1 MPFDDIRGFIDALDK
16 SGDLV
21 RVTREV
27 DWDLEAA
34 AVSRRVYETQGPALL
49 FENIKDYPKGYRLFN
64 GSIGTYRRVAIAM
77 GLRPDA
83 SIGEIHAAYEERE
96 QKPVKPVVVQKAPC
110 KDNIMLGDDVDLYK
124 LPAPMIHEGDGG
136 RYIGTWD
143 IIVSQDPDT
152 GWSNWGMYRFMI
164 HNQRALVGFPAPF
177 SHLAMMLLNKYVPA
191 GKPMPMAVVMG
202 ADPLCHMVA
211 TAGYGVGDDEADFA
225 GALRQKPVEL
235 VKCETSDLMVPA
247 NSEIVIEGEIMPDQT
262 APEAPFGEYPGYRTE
277 GAKHGA
283 LCRVKAITFRN
294 DPILT
299 MISLGVPVDD
309 SSVAAALTAAISIK
323 RRLKRHNIPVTDVYA
338 PPEGVTHLVIVGVK
352 KGGADMVRQ
361 IGEIITARRA
371 MVNKVMVV
379 DEDVDVFNMGEV
391 IHAFASKC
399 HPGRGFII
407 HQLEDGKA
415 NMLTPG
421 YDREERRRMR
431 GAAAF
436 IDSTWPVEW
445 PEVEIPIKSS
455 FKTIYP
461 KELQEKVLRDW
472 KKYGLD

>member
-1 MPFDDIRGFIDALDK
+1 MPFDDLRGFIDALDK

-49 FENIKDYPKGYRLFN
+49 FENIKDYSKGYRIFN

-110 KDNIMLGDDVDLYK
+110 KENIMLGDDVDLYK

-164 HNQRALVGFPAPF
+164 HNQRSLVGFPAPF

-191 GKPMPMAVVMG
+191 GKPLPMAVVIG

-283 LCRVKAITFRN
+283 LCRVKAITFRS

-379 DEDVDVFNMGEV
+379 DEDIDVFNMGEV

-445 PEVEIPIKSS
+445 PEVEVPIKSS

-472 KKYGLD
+472 KTYGL